1 MANIGSGLIP
11 ANLAILAEKSLFGSW
26 FQQVDGLGHM
36 AISQPIVKAQGR
48 KGSDWINPG
57 HRKDK

>member
-26 FQQVDGLGHM
+26 FQQ
-36 AISQPIVKAQGR
+36 K
-48 KGSDWINPG
+48 
-57 HRKDK
+57 